1 MRVPGRII
9 GEGRSPMYVTP
20 LGTLS
25 GDRSHRLSGH
35 RLNEWVI
42 SVECRRVAI

>member
-20 LGTLS
+20 MVTLS
-25 GDRSHRLSGH
+25 GDRSQRLSGH
-35 RLNEWVI
+35 RLDEWVI
-42 SVECRRVAI
+42 SVQWRVAI